1 MEKEYNTKTY
11 IKIVEKNGKKYKNLV
26 NETKLA
32 SGEVVRYEINLRF
45 YNNKFAYKLE
55 KGLEYRKQ

>member
-1 MEKEYNTKTY
+1 MKEYNTITY

-32 SGEVVRYEINLRF
+32 SGEVVRYEISLRF
-45 YNNKFAYKLE
+45 YNKKFAYKLE
-55 KGLEYRKQ
+55 KGLEYGKQ